1 PDTHPLSMNSAKR
14 IVNNLE
20 FRRALMYGTDRQ
32 QLVHTI
38 QGGVSG
44 LAGLYLPPSEPEYAE
59 VQDAVVRYEYDPRR
73 AAQII
78 EDLGYAKAQDGIYR
92 SSSGERLNIELR
104 SNGEPVTEKSIVP
117 VADMWT
123 RLGIATDPML
133 VPPQRITEREYVATF
148 PGFRAMRQGK

>member
-1 PDTHPLSMNSAKR
+1 MNAPVR
-14 IVNNLE
+14 LE
-20 FRRALMYGTDRQ
+20 RPTTRLKTLLAARRAPIFPGTANALFAR
-32 QLVHTI
+32 V
-38 QGGVSG
+38 
-44 LAGLYLPPSEPEYAE
+44 
-59 VQDAVVRYEYDPRR
+59 
-73 AAQII
+73 I

-133 VPPQRITEREYVATF
+133 VPPQRITEAHTCDVSVCPPSTF
-148 PGFRAMRQGK
+148 RMSSLP